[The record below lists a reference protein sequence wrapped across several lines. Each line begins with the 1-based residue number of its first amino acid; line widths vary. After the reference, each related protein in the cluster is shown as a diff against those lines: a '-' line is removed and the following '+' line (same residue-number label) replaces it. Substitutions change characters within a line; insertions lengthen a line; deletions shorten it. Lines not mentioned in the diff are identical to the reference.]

1 MLHMTAKQGLHTVFR
16 FLLSHGADRDKRTT
30 EGLTVEQLA
39 TPSVQKVLQ
48 GKEGGGR
55 GRGRGRDSSIHL
67 HITHPLACARCS
79 AFSLPEEKAEEKT
92 KCSPSVHSQILEAAK
107 EGSLEVLQQLVTP
120 ESVNCQDMEGRK
132 STPLHFAA
140 GYNRKEIVEFLLEQK
155 ADVGKKDKG

>member
-1 MLHMTAKQGLHTVFR
+1 MVGGAGGGVETHPYVHLHT
-16 FLLSHGADRDKRTT
+16 
-30 EGLTVEQLA
+30 
-39 TPSVQKVLQ
+39 
-48 GKEGGGR
+48 
-55 GRGRGRDSSIHL
+55 
-67 HITHPLACARCS
+67 THPLASAHCS